1 MSLQLSGGMPAGVAG
16 TGTTAMA
23 GTALGIAAFDLL
35 MRNRGIEGGLVGFG
49 GGGGGVAAHEAAHV
63 AKLQAEVN
71 AQKEITA
78 LQIKLAE
85 KDSQLSFVHLHDE
98 IKGLQYQVRTLQSFF
113 NIAPTLVTSV
123 PAAVTPPVAA

>member
-1 MSLQLSGGMPAGVAG
+1 
-16 TGTTAMA
+16 MA

-49 GGGGGVAAHEAAHV
+49 GGGGAVAHEAAHV
-63 AKLQAEVN
+63 ARLQAEVN

-85 KDSQLSFVHLHDE
+85 KDSQLASVHLHDE